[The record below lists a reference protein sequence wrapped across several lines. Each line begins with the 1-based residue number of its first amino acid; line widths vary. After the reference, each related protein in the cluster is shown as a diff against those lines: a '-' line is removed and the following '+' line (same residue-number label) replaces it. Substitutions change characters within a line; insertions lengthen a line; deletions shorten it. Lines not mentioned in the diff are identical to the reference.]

1 MLTPIQA
8 LRIVVQCIKAISG
21 QKAQDSDKLK
31 DVGFPNSDYVSLLR
45 DMIVNS
51 KTYGVPRYNHEIDPN
66 QLASMKPGSEVGA
79 VAITVQNNAYPSTLP
94 PVGK

>member
-21 QKAQDSDKLK
+21 QKAEDSDKLR
-31 DVGFPNSDYVSLLR
+31 DVGFPDSDFIDLLR

-51 KTYGVPRYNHEIDPN
+51 KTFGVGRYNYQIDPN
-66 QLASMKPGSEVGA
+66 RLAGMKPASEVGA
-79 VAITVQNNAYPSTLP
+79 VAIMVRQNAFQ
-94 PVGK
+94 